1 MYLDNSCFECM
12 TLYTFS
18 AFKYVVIAMGENGY
32 NKSHCCTVLC
42 IPATP
47 LPSLLTTLIVSVV
60 TSSDMCL
67 ERERAY
73 WHSNYTLSR
82 RQRSS
87 CREWPCKRFICVVIL
102 YTLRVLR
109 TNGLQ
114 EQSLTNALCCSHWQ
128 AAVLWSGM
136 VWPLDFCSAADW
148 KRLKSSVSL
157 WKTRIPWRDG
167 ESPVSCRHV
176 ISKSLAKQVMPY
188 AQLQ

>member
-1 MYLDNSCFECM
+1 MATTRVITAQY
-12 TLYTFS
+12 S
-18 AFKYVVIAMGENGY
+18 AYQQR
-32 NKSHCCTVLC
+32 HCRVCWRHLSLV
-42 IPATP
+42 P
-47 LPSLLTTLIVSVV
+47 LPVPI
-60 TSSDMCL
+60 CAW
-67 ERERAY
+67 RGERAY
-73 WHSNYTLSR
+73 WHSNNTRS

-87 CREWPCKRFICVVIL
+87 CREWPCQRFICVVIL

-148 KRLKSSVSL
+148 KRLKSSLCL
-157 WKTRIPWRDG
+157 WKTGIPWRDG
-167 ESPVSCRHV
+167 DSPVSCRHV
-176 ISKSLAKQVMPY
+176 ISKSLAKQVMPS